1 MIVVAGTADFT
12 TAAGRDEAVATSGRF
27 QQATRNDEAGC
38 LAYYFAPDPVIDT
51 RMVVWELWADEAS
64 LAAHF
69 THDNYFGMQK
79 HLGGFGL
86 AGADFNKYR
95 VDASEPVYDD
105 TMPAR
110 ADFFTLPD

>member
-1 MIVVAGTADFT
+1 MIIVAGTADFT
-12 TAAGRDEAVATSGRF
+12 TPEGRDQAVASSDRF
-27 QQATRNDEAGC
+27 QQATRADEPGC
-38 LAYYFAPDPVIDT
+38 LAYYFAPDPVIET

-69 THDNYFGMQK
+69 GHQNYFGMQK

-95 VDASEPVYDD
+95 VDRSEPVYDD
-105 TMPAR
+105 TMTAR
-110 ADFFTLPD
+110 ADFFTS